1 MDNILIYGKDVNT
14 NTITPL
20 QAYSNT
26 LLITGMPV
34 GSITQYAGSSAPSGW
49 LLCNGSAISRTTYS
63 ALFSV
68 ISTTYG
74 IGDNSTTFGIP
85 DLRTRIPVGLN
96 ATGTFTSLGAT
107 GGSDTTALTLL
118 TANIPSHSHFI
129 FTRAQFTGTNTT
141 LTNTQYVHD
150 ITTFGGSGT
159 NPYNYAMQGNA
170 TAASVG
176 LTSSTGSGSSF
187 NAMPSYIVINYII
200 FTGV

>member
-49 LLCNGSAISRTTYS
+49 LLCDGSNISRTTYS

-74 IGDNSTTFGIP
+74 VGDNSTTFGIP
-85 DLRTRIPVGLN
+85 DLQNRLPIGKGSGNFATLN
-96 ATGTFTSLGAT
+96 TKA
-107 GGSDTTALTLL
+107 GSDTTALTLS
-118 TANIPSHSHFI
+118 TANIPSHSHFL
-129 FTRAQFTGTNTT
+129 FNRTSYTSSFAV
-141 LTNTQYVHD
+141 LTNTSYVID
-150 ITTFGGSGT
+150 VATFGNDASNTANYALQRSSNAANVGLSSTSGSGT
-159 NPYNYAMQGNA
+159 A
-170 TAASVG
+170 
-176 LTSSTGSGSSF
+176 F
-187 NAMPSYIVINYII
+187 NAMPPYIVINYII